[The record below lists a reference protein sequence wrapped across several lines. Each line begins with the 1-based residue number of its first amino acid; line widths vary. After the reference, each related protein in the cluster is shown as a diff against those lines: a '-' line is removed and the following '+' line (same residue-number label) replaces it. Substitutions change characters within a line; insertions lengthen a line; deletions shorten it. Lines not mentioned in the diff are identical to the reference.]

1 VNRTLLSSA
10 FIVLGLGV
18 AASAQTAAQPSK
30 VGVIDMEGALSA
42 TQEGQKAFTE
52 LQTRFEPRRKLLEK
66 QRSDISALQDQR
78 NRGGNTMSPE
88 AKDAITRDIDQKT
101 KVLNRDTE
109 DAQADYQQETD
120 KILAGLLQ
128 RMRVVIDK
136 YARENGYSVILDV
149 GAQQTPVVWITPS
162 IDISNDVVALY
173 DKNSPAAPATAAA
186 APAAKPPASSKP
198 AVPPAKK
205 P

>member
-10 FIVLGLGV
+10 FVLLGLGV

-52 LQTRFEPRRKLLEK
+52 LQTRFEPRRKQLEK

-88 AKDAITRDIDQKT
+88 AKESITRDIDQKT

-109 DAQADYQQETD
+109 DAQADYQQEVD
-120 KILAGLLQ
+120 KILADLLQ

-149 GAQQTPVVWITPS
+149 GGQQTPVVWITPA
-162 IDISNDVVALY
+162 IDITNDVVALY
-173 DKNSPAAPATAAA
+173 DKNSPAAPAAAA
-186 APAAKPPASSKP
+186 APAVKPTPLPKP
-198 AVPPAKK
+198 AVSPAKK

>member
-1 VNRTLLSSA
+1 MNRTLLSSA
-10 FIVLGLGV
+10 FVLLGLGV

-52 LQTRFEPRRKLLEK
+52 LQTRFEPRRKQLEK

-88 AKDAITRDIDQKT
+88 AKESITRDIDQKT

-109 DAQADYQQETD
+109 DAQADYQQEVD
-120 KILAGLLQ
+120 KILADLLQ

-149 GAQQTPVVWITPS
+149 GGQQTPVVWITPA
-162 IDISNDVVALY
+162 IDITNDVVALY
-173 DKNSPAAPATAAA
+173 DKNSPAAPAAAA
-186 APAAKPPASSKP
+186 APAVKPTPLPKP
-198 AVPPAKK
+198 AVSPAKK